1 MVEAGNSS
9 LGSALLGTAPLT
21 TAMHITCWS
30 LGAFSLVVNIGM
42 HKIPIEKF
50 RFAEKIDLESGKQNG
65 LIDKYY
71 QRADDNFKK
80 YNDQLS
86 HTNDE

>member
-1 MVEAGNSS
+1 MVEAGSSS

-21 TAMHITCWS
+21 TAMHITCWA

-42 HKIPIEKF
+42 HRIPIEKF

-71 QRADDNFKK
+71 QRADDNFQK
-80 YNDQLS
+80 YSDQFS
-86 HTNDE
+86 QPADD